1 MEDAD
6 RTNYEEQHP
15 KHEFE
20 DERIDRARRRLA
32 ETLRTIDELEARMAR
47 NAGRSTGQG
56 GS

>member
-1 MEDAD
+1 MEHAD
-6 RTNYEEQHP
+6 RTNYEEEHP
-15 KHEFE
+15 KHELE
-20 DERIDRARRRLA
+20 DERIDRRRRRLA